1 MYQIQKSLYFCGNLK
16 AMATAT
22 TKKINWLF
30 PDPDVEVTL
39 EEYRDKIRED
49 ERSGDMSVSE
59 FKRRLETWLA
69 ESNK

>member
-1 MYQIQKSLYFCGNLK
+1 
-16 AMATAT
+16 MATAT

>member
-1 MYQIQKSLYFCGNLK
+1 
-16 AMATAT
+16 MATAT

-39 EEYRDKIRED
+39 EEYRNKIRED
-49 ERSGDMSVSE
+49 EKSGDMSVSE

-69 ESNK
+69 ESNKQKK